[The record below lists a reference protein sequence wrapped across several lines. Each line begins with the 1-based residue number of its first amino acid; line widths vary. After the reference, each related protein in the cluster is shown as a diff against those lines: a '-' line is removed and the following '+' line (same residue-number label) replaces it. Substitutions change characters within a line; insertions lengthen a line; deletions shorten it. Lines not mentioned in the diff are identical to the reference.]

1 MATFTTWDA
10 VLEDLQDA
18 IATYAEGAP
27 ITKSYTINGK
37 TMVYRS
43 IDEILQAYKMIKE
56 LQAIDNAGVGANM
69 TSYGRYSRY

>member
-10 VLEDLQDA
+10 VLDDLRDA

-37 TMVYRS
+37 TMVYRG
-43 IDEILQAYKMIKE
+43 IQEILQAYKMIKE
-56 LQAIDNAGVGANM
+56 LAAIDNAGERDSMV
-69 TSYGRYSRY
+69 SYSRYKRD